1 MTKEQVREILDRV
14 LAWPPKR
21 QEDAAR
27 LLAELEQQ
35 DANPRHLSDEQVER
49 ATSKGEDKGRP
60 YGLRGFDDYDPP
72 ASSRKL
78 CTASNSLRRF
88 FSMTIVWVPSASAT

>member
-35 DANPRHLSDEQVER
+35 DANPRHLSDEQVEEVERRR
-49 ATSKGEDKGRP
+49 ADVKAGRER
-60 YGLRGFDDYDPP
+60 YATDEQMAALWKKCGL
-72 ASSRKL
+72 
-78 CTASNSLRRF
+78 
-88 FSMTIVWVPSASAT
+88 